1 MQYKLDLSQ
10 APTDPEEFRKWV
22 EEQAIEAPDA
32 KEYDNLKNLNQK
44 RNAELADAKRKLAE
58 KLDEKE
64 KAELAEK
71 EEKERLLQENA
82 DLKAVVR
89 VSTYTAKLLDAGLD
103 SESAAEL
110 AKSLPP
116 EVPDSVFERIKSHN
130 AAQYQK
136 IQNELLAKQD
146 SLAAGNPPAP
156 PDPDDEVV
164 KQFKAAMKI

>member
-1 MQYKLDLSQ
+1 M
-10 APTDPEEFRKWV
+10 
-22 EEQAIEAPDA
+22 
-32 KEYDNLKNLNQK
+32 
-44 RNAELADAKRKLAE
+44 
-58 KLDEKE
+58 
-64 KAELAEK
+64 
-71 EEKERLLQENA
+71 
-82 DLKAVVR
+82 KAVVR
-89 VSTYTAKLLDAGLD
+89 VSTYNAKLLDAGLD